1 VQAGGTGARV
11 SRAEFLSTGAKR
23 GTAFLVV
30 GSAFAA
36 LADTA
41 AADPLSDNDL
51 AFARLLVGAELLSID
66 FCLRAMNSG
75 KFKPVGQKY
84 LRTTFV
90 NEVDHYRTVAD
101 ILSGAGYTPA
111 AAEDFEFVYPRASFG
126 SRLSIARL
134 GRQLETVF
142 LGSYLGAVSAVQ
154 TQALVQ
160 PLARIAAS
168 EAQHLSLWGFELG
181 GHPISDA
188 FPAPLP
194 IDEVSAAMDQ
204 FTA

>member
-1 VQAGGTGARV
+1 M
-11 SRAEFLSTGAKR
+11 
-23 GTAFLVV
+23 
-30 GSAFAA
+30 

-51 AFARLLVGAELLSID
+51 ALARLLVGVELLSID
-66 FCLRAMNSG
+66 FYLRAMNSG
-75 KFKPVGQKY
+75 EFRPVGQKY

-90 NEVDHYRTVAD
+90 NEVDHYRTVAE

-111 AAEDFEFVYPRASFG
+111 AAEDFSFTYPRASYG
-126 SRLSIARL
+126 SRLEIARL
-134 GRQLETVF
+134 GRQLETMF
-142 LGSYLGAVSAVQ
+142 LGSYLGAVAAI
-154 TQALVQ
+154 QAQPLVQ

-181 GHPISDA
+181 GHPISAA
-188 FPAPLP
+188 FPAPLT
-194 IDEVSAAMDQ
+194 IDEVSAVMDE

>member
-1 VQAGGTGARV
+1 MRARGTSARV
-11 SRAEFLSTGAKR
+11 SRAEFLSKGARR
-23 GTAFLVV
+23 GTALLVA
-30 GSAFAA
+30 GSALGA

-51 AFARLLVGAELLSID
+51 AFARLLVGVELLSID
-66 FCLRAMNSG
+66 FYLRGMNSG

-84 LRTTFV
+84 LRTMFV

-111 AAEDFEFVYPRASFG
+111 AAEDFEFTYPRSAYG
-126 SRLSIARL
+126 SRLTIARL
-134 GRQLETVF
+134 GRELETVS

-154 TQALVQ
+154 AQALVQ
-160 PLARIAAS
+160 PLARIGAS
-168 EAQHLSLWGFELG
+168 EAQHLSFWGFELG

-188 FPAPLP
+188 FPAPLT
-194 IDEVSAAMDQ
+194 IDEVSAVMDQ